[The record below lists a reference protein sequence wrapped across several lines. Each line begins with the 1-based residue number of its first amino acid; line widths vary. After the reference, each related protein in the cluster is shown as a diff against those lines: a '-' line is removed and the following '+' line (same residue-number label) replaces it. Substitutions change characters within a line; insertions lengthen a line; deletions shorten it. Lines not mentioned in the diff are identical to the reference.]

1 MANEILPP
9 YANNSIRNPQMFE
22 QRLLYREKSFSRLLD
37 LTPLDLLYEKPFYG
51 KVDIYGTPIYPSEIN
66 MTQLPGDGMILAL
79 DFVAAAFRDLKNFM
93 DRAMAAGNSLFLD
106 MFSSY
111 IPKSGLKNV
120 HQAYNDH
127 FIKYVFEMFANEYL
141 NVRRIN
147 RKIRNFKDLM
157 REFLNYTEIM
167 SDQFPVTKTGFIVS
181 PHCPNAI
188 SGLFIELE
196 NMTYGD
202 DLASYNRFFSA
213 PSFNR
218 YLKVAAVFGFYV
230 DKNAP
235 WRLIANMDSPAM
247 TGMPWKG
254 DQGKSSPNGAGYM
267 SRFGVSIEDN
277 NVFSTYFYESE
288 YFSYESIKA
297 RLWNMYMSLISDPK
311 TMTYG
316 TIYETRNCM
325 EAAYAPVMDNRFETR
340 IKEGFREKV
349 PIYFDDGDIPLDW
362 PADEP
367 PPQTFKQQYTDEYF
381 LPFYLK
387 LRLAESNIKYKEKEF
402 TAAMKKIFDFYRT
415 FGIEAA
421 VAHLG
426 YLVKQTR
433 IYKEIPLD
441 NKPPFKIKYFG
452 DSTSS
457 GLYSYMKPAIIK
469 KEKVPATES
478 TEY

>member
-1 MANEILPP
+1 
-9 YANNSIRNPQMFE
+9 
-22 QRLLYREKSFSRLLD
+22 
-37 LTPLDLLYEKPFYG
+37 
-51 KVDIYGTPIYPSEIN
+51 
-66 MTQLPGDGMILAL
+66 
-79 DFVAAAFRDLKNFM
+79 
-93 DRAMAAGNSLFLD
+93 
-106 MFSSY
+106 
-111 IPKSGLKNV
+111 
-120 HQAYNDH
+120 
-127 FIKYVFEMFANEYL
+127 
-141 NVRRIN
+141 
-147 RKIRNFKDLM
+147 
-157 REFLNYTEIM
+157 
-167 SDQFPVTKTGFIVS
+167 
-181 PHCPNAI
+181 
-188 SGLFIELE
+188 
-196 NMTYGD
+196 
-202 DLASYNRFFSA
+202 
-213 PSFNR
+213 
-218 YLKVAAVFGFYV
+218 
-230 DKNAP
+230 
-235 WRLIANMDSPAM
+235 
-247 TGMPWKG
+247 
-254 DQGKSSPNGAGYM
+254 
-267 SRFGVSIEDN
+267 
-277 NVFSTYFYESE
+277 
-288 YFSYESIKA
+288 
-297 RLWNMYMSLISDPK
+297 
-311 TMTYG
+311 MTYG

-367 PPQTFKQQYTDEYF
+367 PPQTFKQQYTDEDF